1 MMLKPIVTVLVP
13 CHNYAHYLPHCMR
26 SVLDQTDVDVDVFVI
41 DDASTDGSVDV
52 ASKIARQDSRV
63 RLVSL
68 PDNIGMVPALNYG
81 LSHGIGD
88 YFVKLDADDMLT
100 PGSLRRSLSFFE
112 RHPDVG
118 FVYGRPRH
126 FTGDVPPRERVGRP
140 RWTVWPGEHWLALR
154 YGRAFNC
161 ISQPEVVIRTS
172 ALRQAGFYNLKL
184 PHTSDLEMWLRLA
197 AIAPVGRINRAD
209 QGYYRVHQGS
219 MQRTVNSGLMKDFI
233 GRRDAFLSALSAVG
247 DQVHLAPALERSVRK
262 ELAAQA
268 LDCCCRAFDR
278 ERVDAVP
285 MLELT
290 EFAFAT
296 YPASATLPEWK
307 GLERRR
313 RQGVRSKWSPGSLVL
328 SATRRIR
335 EEFAHFR
342 WVRTGV

>member
-100 PGSLRRSLSFFE
+100 PGSLRRSLLFFE

-172 ALRQAGFYNLKL
+172 ALRQASIQTRLLSMWMRPSSKAATTKL
-184 PHTSDLEMWLRLA
+184 GG
-197 AIAPVGRINRAD
+197 V
-209 QGYYRVHQGS
+209 
-219 MQRTVNSGLMKDFI
+219 
-233 GRRDAFLSALSAVG
+233 SAVMCCAG
-247 DQVHLAPALERSVRK
+247 ERAATTSADGFSPKRFGC
-262 ELAAQA
+262 EL
-268 LDCCCRAFDR
+268 
-278 ERVDAVP
+278 P
-285 MLELT
+285 
-290 EFAFAT
+290 
-296 YPASATLPEWK
+296 S
-307 GLERRR
+307 ERR
-313 RQGVRSKWSPGSLVL
+313 VSKVM
-328 SATRRIR
+328 
-335 EEFAHFR
+335 
-342 WVRTGV
+342 TG